1 MYQAVQQLFSWTGYI
16 LAHTMVT
23 LSPEYSTAAATAILD
38 QLPAVL
44 PPRLFMP
51 TSVPPSLA
59 LHNALLA
66 ATAASSS
73 LSAGGPPS
81 SSTPSTPG
89 GAGRGRAS
97 LAPSTLS
104 SLSNPARPVTAPG
117 SRMFGLGGHPTV
129 LRLPDTPPPATS
141 SAKPAVKRP
150 RADTSPPVVVKQEK
164 TSSNLPVR
172 SYLFAHLL
180 ILNFSSSRSLS
191 VNA

>member
-1 MYQAVQQLFSWTGYI
+1 MEDWPTGGDPCSSWSFPVRCAPIRGTYTILFS
-16 LAHTMVT
+16 
-23 LSPEYSTAAATAILD
+23 
-38 QLPAVL
+38 
-44 PPRLFMP
+44 
-51 TSVPPSLA
+51 PSLLCSLVPNF
-59 LHNALLA
+59 LHNAHIA

-104 SLSNPARPVTAPG
+104 TFSNPARPVTAPG

-150 RADTSPPVVVKQEK
+150 RVDTSPPVVVKQEK